1 MATPAPPT
9 ATLLPGQLGLYA
21 AQDSPYR
28 TYPYFESG
36 DLGATKAVV
45 FIGGLS
51 NGLGGVPYTP
61 KLSGELAKIGWK
73 LVQTHWSS
81 AYENFGRSSLDVD
94 VAELGAL
101 VTHLRKLGTRT
112 IVVMGHS
119 TGSQDVLRYL
129 THRADAD
136 GGIMQA
142 PVSDREHFILQP
154 ETKPWFDQ
162 LPLAEKLLAEG
173 KGDTVLDYA
182 FDAHGLRLTAYR
194 AFSLLSPK
202 GDDDY
207 FSSDIPDTD
216 GSGAYAHPLDESFGR
231 LSAPA
236 LALYSEKDEYAHVPD
251 IDAHIA
257 RWVKAAH
264 GKLDTHVVKGANHA
278 VEDPAHQVDLAAAV
292 VAWLGKTF
300 K

>member
-1 MATPAPPT
+1 MEAV
-9 ATLLPGQLGLYA
+9 
-21 AQDSPYR
+21 
-28 TYPYFESG
+28 SG
-36 DLGATKAVV
+36 ADCPLCLAR
-45 FIGGLS
+45 
-51 NGLGGVPYTP
+51 PR
-61 KLSGELAKIGWK
+61 SGSLADARS
-73 LVQTHWSS
+73 LDHRVQTHWSS
-81 AYENFGRSSLDVD
+81 AYENFGRSSIDVD
-94 VAELGAL
+94 VAELSAL
-101 VTHLRKLGTRT
+101 VSHLRKQGTRT
-112 IVVMGHS
+112 VVVMGHS
-119 TGSQDVLRYL
+119 TGSQDVLHYL
-129 THRADAD
+129 THRTDAD

-142 PVSDREHFILQP
+142 PVSDREHFILQDD
-154 ETKPWFDQ
+154 TKEWFEQ

-182 FDAHGLRLTAYR
+182 FDSHGLRLTAYR
-194 AFSLLSPK
+194 TVSLLSPK

-207 FSSDIPDTD
+207 FSSDIPDTAD
-216 GSGAYAHPLDESFGR
+216 GVHVHPLDESFGK

-236 LALYSEKDEYAHVPD
+236 LALYSEKDEYSHVPD

-257 RWVKAAH
+257 RWVKASH

>member
-9 ATLLPGQLGLYA
+9 STLLTGQLGVYA
-21 AQDSPYR
+21 AQASPYR
-28 TYPYFESG
+28 TYPYFVSG
-36 DLGATKAVV
+36 DLAATRAVV

-51 NGLGGVPYTP
+51 NGLGGVPYAP
-61 KLSGELAKIGWK
+61 RLSAELAKNGWK

-81 AYENFGRSSLDVD
+81 AYENFGRSSLAVD

-101 VTHLRKLGTRT
+101 VTHLRAQGTHT
-112 IVVMGHS
+112 VVVMGHS
-119 TGSQDVLRYL
+119 TGSQDVIRYL
-129 THRADAD
+129 TTRADAD

-142 PVSDREHFILQP
+142 PVSDREHFA
-154 ETKPWFDQ
+154 TDAATRAWFDQ
-162 LPLAEKLLAEG
+162 LPVAEGLIAEG
-173 KGDTVLDYA
+173 KGETLLDYA
-182 FDAHGLRLTAYR
+182 FDGFGLRLTAYR
-194 AFSLLSPK
+194 AHSLLSPL

-207 FSSDIPDTD
+207 FSSDIPDT
-216 GSGAYAHPLDESFGR
+216 GNGKFKHPLDESFGR
-231 LSAPA
+231 LAAPA

-251 IDAHIA
+251 IDAHLA

-278 VEDPAHQVDLAAAV
+278 VEDPAHQDDLAAAV